1 MWVRFLLAGPLGSH
15 SIKALHYIGNVE
27 TVEHYHLR
35 APLDKQCKMQYN
47 TLIDTIKGM
56 HADHHGR

>member
-1 MWVRFLLAGPLGSH
+1 MNNRLTEPIRSH

-35 APLDKQCKMQYN
+35 APLDKN
-47 TLIDTIKGM
+47 
-56 HADHHGR
+56 R